1 MLTKMT
7 TPVVA
12 ISRIKESNR
21 EKLFQT
27 IFARLIEQI
36 SQKAIRNRIDAK
48 HDNAPDDAPQSWVS
62 PKASRQMLT
71 VRMKSDAATRD

>member
-7 TPVVA
+7 TPIVA

-27 IFARLIEQI
+27 IFARLIN
-36 SQKAIRNRIDAK
+36 K
-48 HDNAPDDAPQSWVS
+48 
-62 PKASRQMLT
+62 
-71 VRMKSDAATRD
+71 